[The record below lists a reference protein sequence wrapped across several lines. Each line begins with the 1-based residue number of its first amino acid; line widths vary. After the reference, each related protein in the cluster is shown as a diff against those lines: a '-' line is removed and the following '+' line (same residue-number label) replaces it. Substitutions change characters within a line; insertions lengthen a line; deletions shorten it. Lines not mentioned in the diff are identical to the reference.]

1 MGLAILVLGL
11 ALFLGAHVF
20 VTLRTPRAALIK
32 DIGEG
37 RYKGLMALV
46 SLAGLVLIG
55 YGFGQYRATGWIDVW
70 SPPPWTYYVTQ
81 ILMWPASIFVVA
93 AYSRGNIWRALKHP
107 MLIGVKTWAAAHLI
121 SNGDFGSIVLFGSFL
136 VWAGYD
142 RMTLKHRSDPGARWQ
157 VRRYVNV
164 PSQAEGFEQLH
175 EAPSEID
182 LAGVESVSRRSRDT
196 EIARSRR

>member
-1 MGLAILVLGL
+1 MGLAVLVLGL

-70 SPPPWTYYVTQ
+70 SPPGWTYYITQ

-107 MLIGVKTWAAAHLI
+107 MLVGVKTWAAAHLI
-121 SNGDFGSIVLFGSFL
+121 SNGDLGSIVLFGSFL
-136 VWAGYD
+136 AWAVYD
-142 RMTLKHRSDPGARWQ
+142 RITLKHRSDPGAPAIPVGGHRNDTIAL
-157 VRRYVNV
+157 VVGTV
-164 PSQAEGFEQLH
+164 LFLALGFIFHPLVV
-175 EAPSEID
+175 
-182 LAGVESVSRRSRDT
+182 GVAVFGT
-196 EIARSRR
+196 PAH